1 MDNKRL
7 YSRVLDKVNCLEI
20 YILQVHITLEL
31 EADELPNI
39 RVVYSLL
46 VFQRNFYSVF
56 SLNIYENPKDHQCQ
70 Y

>member
-7 YSRVLDKVNCLEI
+7 YSRVLDKVNCLGI
-20 YILQVHITLEL
+20 YILQVQITLEL
-31 EADELPNI
+31 EANELPNI

-56 SLNIYENPKDHQCQ
+56 SLTIYENPKDHQC
-70 Y
+70 

>member
-7 YSRVLDKVNCLEI
+7 YSRVLDKVNCLGI
-20 YILQVHITLEL
+20 YILQVQITLEL
-31 EADELPNI
+31 EANELPNI

-56 SLNIYENPKDHQCQ
+56 SLTIHENPKDHQC
-70 Y
+70 